1 MKKLSKSRK
10 KQRRIVRNR
19 LLLLVFIILVIV
31 IIILINNNSKKGATV
46 SADLDFKSEIFN
58 DIGSSAAKISEYIVY
73 GTHLNLEGTLNIS
86 NSSIDNVKLI
96 LKSKD
101 NEDISIP
108 TKYTI
113 EGSTLE
119 FTTGEKV

>member
-1 MKKLSKSRK
+1 MQKESIHLDLWLKSYCSL
-10 KQRRIVRNR
+10 N
-19 LLLLVFIILVIV
+19 F
-31 IIILINNNSKKGATV
+31 
-46 SADLDFKSEIFN
+46 F
-58 DIGSSAAKISEYIVY
+58 